1 MAEPVGYSCQNTDKT
16 AADNSAVDNSAVA
29 GNQVA
34 VGNLAVADNSVAAD
48 NFAVADKIVSAA
60 LSEGIV
66 RRWDKNQKYF
76 LRDFRNVDKS

>member
-16 AADNSAVDNSAVA
+16 AADNSAVAD
-29 GNQVA
+29 NQVA
-34 VGNLAVADNSVAAD
+34 VGNLAVADNSVAA
-48 NFAVADKIVSAA
+48 ADKIVSAA

-66 RRWDKNQKYF
+66 RRWDKNQKHF

>member
-16 AADNSAVDNSAVA
+16 AADNSAVA
-29 GNQVA
+29 
-34 VGNLAVADNSVAAD
+34 GNLAVADNSVAAD

>member
-16 AADNSAVDNSAVA
+16 AADNSAVAD
-29 GNQVA
+29 NQVA
-34 VGNLAVADNSVAAD
+34 VGNLAVADNSVA
-48 NFAVADKIVSAA
+48 ADKIVSAA

-66 RRWDKNQKYF
+66 RRWDKNQKHF

>member
-16 AADNSAVDNSAVA
+16 AADNSAVAD
-29 GNQVA
+29 NQVA
-34 VGNLAVADNSVAAD
+34 VGNL
-48 NFAVADKIVSAA
+48 AVADKIVSAA

-66 RRWDKNQKYF
+66 RRWDKNQKHF

>member
-16 AADNSAVDNSAVA
+16 AADNSAVAD
-29 GNQVA
+29 NQVA

-66 RRWDKNQKYF
+66 RRWDKNQKHF

>member
-16 AADNSAVDNSAVA
+16 AADNSAVA

-48 NFAVADKIVSAA
+48 KIVSVA

-66 RRWDKNQKYF
+66 RRWDKNQKHF